1 MPLSRESEDLLCALV
16 ERVNATVGATQG
28 NVFRLERN
36 QSAGRVL
43 LNQPHVDGDGE
54 TAWRLETQ
62 WELIEELRRANLFEI
77 APSGTRP
84 DPDRWI
90 IRAGIPSKALN
101 WYREQQGR

>member
-1 MPLSRESEDLLCALV
+1 MALSRESEDLLSALV
-16 ERVNATVGATQG
+16 ERVNATAGATQG

-43 LNQPHVDGDGE
+43 LNQPHIEDGE
-54 TAWRLETQ
+54 TAWRLETR
-62 WELIEELRRANLFEI
+62 WELIEELRRADLFEI

-90 IRAGIPSKALN
+90 IRAGIPSRALE